1 MANQQAYKLGYS
13 GISIGASAAAKGA
26 FEGRAR
32 HRAVQKVA
40 KRANRQE
47 NATAKAELLD
57 MASMWLTLAR
67 SVEDNEDYRDSGD
80 A

>member
-1 MANQQAYKLGYS
+1 MKL
-13 GISIGASAAAKGA
+13 
-26 FEGRAR
+26 
-32 HRAVQKVA
+32 
-40 KRANRQE
+40 ANRQE
-47 NATAKAELLD
+47 NATVKAELLD